1 MIFTRTHNIT
11 FWLPISFLAFR
22 KEKRPLQLKQIN
34 VLTGP
39 SLLDMGPSFKL
50 SRSLVSYEREEE
62 KETLAR
68 RYRSV
73 SRDLPSS

>member
-1 MIFTRTHNIT
+1 MEPR
-11 FWLPISFLAFR
+11 
-22 KEKRPLQLKQIN
+22 QIN

-39 SLLDMGPSFKL
+39 SLLDMGPSFKPSL
-50 SRSLVSYEREEE
+50 SLVSYEREEE

>member
-1 MIFTRTHNIT
+1 MIFTKTHNIT
-11 FWLPISFLAFR
+11 FWLPIGLLAFR
-22 KEKRPLQLKQIN
+22 TENKPLQLKQIN
-34 VLTGP
+34 VLTEP
-39 SLLDMGPSFKL
+39 LLLDMGPGFKPSL
-50 SRSLVSYEREEE
+50 SLVSYEREEE